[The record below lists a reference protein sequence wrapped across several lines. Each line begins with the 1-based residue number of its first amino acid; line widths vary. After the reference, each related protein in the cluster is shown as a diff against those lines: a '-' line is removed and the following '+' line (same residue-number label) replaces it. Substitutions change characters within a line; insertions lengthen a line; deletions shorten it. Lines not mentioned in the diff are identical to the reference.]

1 MFIFVIELNQEI
13 MKTLKDEMKEAIL
26 KAIEI
31 MDMFGDDDSEH
42 YHEDMET
49 MMLKYY
55 ESL

>member
-1 MFIFVIELNQEI
+1 
-13 MKTLKDEMKEAIL
+13 MKTLKDEMKETIL
-26 KAIEI
+26 KAIEL
-31 MDMFGDDDSEH
+31 MDMIGDDDSEY